1 MRRRFLPSWGR
12 VDFFICVNAFAGGMM
27 MQKYQKLLALALVGT
42 GVYMAGV
49 LAAGR

>member
-1 MRRRFLPSWGR
+1 MRRRFLPRWGC
-12 VDFFICVNAFAGGMM
+12 VDFFCVNAFAGGMM

-49 LAAGR
+49 PAAGR